1 MFLLLT
7 SMCMTV
13 SQAVC
18 LSLCHMST
26 VPPEIRRED
35 WIHSYWSYRQLWA
48 PCGCWE
54 LNPGLLRE
62 QQSVLISPAP
72 RLRLSNNISHCE
84 SPRKT
89 TSLLISRPCGIE
101 DVDLDVDPSCEP
113 QKGSHALAST
123 QPHLLMASE
132 EPACPRSA
140 SDAVWVPFFHFPS
153 LSFPAEH
160 RAP

>member
-1 MFLLLT
+1 MYDCFTSCVSVHASHEYSAPRDQKRGLDPQLLEL
-7 SMCMTV
+7 
-13 SQAVC
+13 QAV
-18 LSLCHMST
+18 MSA
-26 VPPEIRRED
+26 V
-35 WIHSYWSYRQLWA
+35 
-48 PCGCWE
+48 WE